1 MMWPHIQHSPFYD
14 VYVALQPP
22 QQEASDPISLAPG
35 EVKVIGSTVIR
46 FLASTREGQPGQ
58 PGTKFGARLK
68 FENGGQT
75 ATVNPTME
83 LGAGSGP
90 IQHPA
95 QLDPQTSVSI
105 VGMDAATHGITIQL
119 TGSQWVYP
127 VEVFHKPFVGL
138 VWLGAG
144 ILAFGGFLSAY
155 YRRRVPVAAEVE
167 STEPKVQPKAKK
179 VRGALPEGA

>member
-1 MMWPHIQHSPFYD
+1 
-14 VYVALQPP
+14 VYLALQPP
-22 QQEASDPISLAPG
+22 QQEASDPISLKPG

-46 FLASTREGQPGQ
+46 FLEPTREGQPGQ
-58 PGTKFGARLK
+58 PGTKFGAKLK
-68 FENGGQT
+68 FENGGQS

-83 LGAGSGP
+83 LGGGGGGP

-119 TGSQWVYP
+119 TSPQMIYP
-127 VEVFHKPFVGL
+127 IEVFHKPFVGL

-144 ILAFGGFLSAY
+144 ILALGGLLSAY
-155 YRRRVPVAAEVE
+155 YRRRVAPLPIEERTEVV
-167 STEPKVQPKAKK
+167 KQQPKAKK
-179 VRGALPEGA
+179 LRGVPEGAS